1 MRPVFLLSGEGNC
14 EVIEDILN
22 KIIEEKNKRRK
33 PHIHIPL
40 AWAQAATGFQ
50 SLKVTIENSTFNFKN
65 IKGQY

>member
-40 AWAQAATGFQ
+40 TWAQAATGFQ
-50 SLKVTIENSTFNFKN
+50 SLKATIENSTFNFKN

>member
-1 MRPVFLLSGEGNC
+1 M
-14 EVIEDILN
+14 IEDILN